1 MNYEECLSIRV
12 NLVLKP
18 YYEDYQSLLFY
29 EELEKVKFS
38 LSDQYFCYYNSVNNI
53 GYTIFLIEESKHK
66 KLALKLTE
74 HLNSL
79 TTISFFTF
87 LRTWICNIQSSRTTC
102 YRSSIFLKILALHL
116 YMYSLI

>member
-1 MNYEECLSIRV
+1 M
-12 NLVLKP
+12 
-18 YYEDYQSLLFY
+18 
-29 EELEKVKFS
+29 KFS
-38 LSDQYFCYYNSVNNI
+38 LSDQYLCYYNSFNNI
-53 GYTIFLIEESKHK
+53 GYSIFLIEEGKHK
-66 KLALKLTE
+66 KNLAFKLTK

-79 TTISFFTF
+79 TTISFFFTF

>member
-1 MNYEECLSIRV
+1 MNYGECISIRV

-29 EELEKVKFS
+29 EELDKVKFS
-38 LSDQYFCYYNSVNNI
+38 LSDQYLCYYDSFNNI
-53 GYTIFLIEESKHK
+53 GYSIFLIGESKHK
-66 KLALKLTE
+66 KLAFKLTE
-74 HLNSL
+74 HLYSF
-79 TTISFFTF
+79 TTMSFFTF
-87 LRTWICNIQSSRTTC
+87 LRTWICNIRSSRTTC